1 MWAYATGSMVV
12 ESIQY
17 GPHFEKS
24 LYGGFGGIC
33 GSMRGIIN
41 LFFGRWERFVGS
53 VSSGF
58 VVSLSTLDPACQD
71 KLRRHSLQTSR
82 NLNQVSR
89 AHDAFC
95 SPPSEGPFIFAALL
109 VGPPCFVLFCFV
121 LFCFVKKSNNL
132 AVFSRNL
139 LKSLEALSQPKWVPI
154 ASALHKSTL
163 ICPGCICTRRV
174 PCTRL

>member
-1 MWAYATGSMVV
+1 MVV

-41 LFFGRWERFVGS
+41 TFFCADENALWGPFHLDSLFQRICSAARKTVEGQQGKRYTACATMALGWGCWKKIIL
-53 VSSGF
+53 
-58 VVSLSTLDPACQD
+58 LSTLDPTCQD

-89 AHDAFC
+89 AHDTFC
-95 SPPSEGPFIFAALL
+95 SPPSEGPFIFAALQ
-109 VGPPCFVLFCFV
+109 VGPPFFV
-121 LFCFVKKSNNL
+121 LFCFVKWSNNL

-139 LKSLEALSQPKWVPI
+139 LKSLEALSQP
-154 ASALHKSTL
+154 
-163 ICPGCICTRRV
+163 
-174 PCTRL
+174 